1 MKGAQTEARAERP
14 GWWLWAIWLPSALFF
29 AYNFFQR
36 TAPSV
41 MAGELMRD
49 FAVGGAL
56 LGNLTAFYFYS
67 YAVMQ
72 LAVGVLFDRFGPRPV
87 LTAAA
92 LVAGAGTVLF
102 ATAQDLNI
110 AYLGRLFIGVGVSF
124 GWIGTLVV
132 IALWF
137 PPRRF
142 AFMAGIG
149 ALVGMG
155 GGVLAQAP
163 LAALLEAAS
172 WREAMLIAAAAAFAI
187 AGLVWL
193 LMPGR
198 ASAQGQTATPAAA
211 PPLLDGLGRAVRS
224 PQTWLIGLYIS
235 ATVVPYIGLAALWG
249 VPYLTQAHGMSR
261 TEAAIGLSFLLAA
274 HGLMS
279 PVMGWLSDAIGR
291 RKPVLFLCAVL
302 ELIALLAIL
311 YLPGLPGWAI
321 HALLF
326 LLGTGSTGIVIGFAA
341 GREAA
346 PAGATGAALST
357 INAIVMT
364 VAGLIHPAIGLAL
377 DLNWEGVV
385 IDGARQYS
393 TAAYQLA
400 MIMLPATTFVA
411 MAAAL
416 LVRETWAGGGPAT
429 DE

>member
-1 MKGAQTEARAERP
+1 MKERARRP
-14 GWWLWAIWLPSALFF
+14 GWWLWVIWLPSALFF

-49 FAVGGAL
+49 FAVGGWL

-72 LAVGVLFDRFGPRPV
+72 LAVGVLLDRFGPRPV

-92 LVAGAGTVLF
+92 LAAGAGTVLF
-102 ATAQDLNI
+102 ATAQDLNV
-110 AYLGRLFIGVGVSF
+110 AYLGRLLIGAGVSF

-142 AFMAGIG
+142 ALMAGI
-149 ALVGMG
+149 ASLVGMG
-155 GGVLAQAP
+155 GGILAQAP
-163 LAALLEAAS
+163 LAAFIEAAT
-172 WREAMLIAAAAAFAI
+172 WREAMLTAAAVSFAI

-193 LMPGR
+193 LIPG
-198 ASAQGQTATPAAA
+198 GAAA
-211 PPLLDGLGRAVRS
+211 RGQMAAPATAAPLLDGLRRAVRS

-235 ATVVPYIGLAALWG
+235 TTVVPYIGLAALWG

-261 TEAAIGLSFLLAA
+261 TQAALGLSLLLGA

-279 PVMGWLSDAIGR
+279 PVMGWVSDAIGR
-291 RKPVLFLCAVL
+291 RKPILFLCSCL
-302 ELIALLAIL
+302 ELIALSAIL
-311 YLPGLPGWAI
+311 YLPGLPHWAV

-326 LLGTGSTGIVIGFAA
+326 LLGTGSAGIVIGFAT
-341 GREAA
+341 GRESS
-346 PAGATGAALST
+346 PAGEAGAALST
-357 INAIVMT
+357 INAMVMI
-364 VAGLIHPAIGLAL
+364 AAALIHPAVGYAL
-377 DLNWEGVV
+377 DLNWGGVE

-393 TAAYQLA
+393 TAAYQSA
-400 MIMLPATTFVA
+400 MMMLPGATLVG
-411 MAAAL
+411 MIAAL
-416 LVRETWAGGGPAT
+416 LIRETGAGGGAAKHT
-429 DE
+429 